1 MRDYSFLQSYGE
13 SLVKQSDSIL
23 ESGLWNGK
31 MGAAITL
38 FHLSRITQ
46 NSFYENIGYKLIDT
60 IYEDLSVEMSY
71 SFGNGL
77 LGIGCG
83 IQYIINKGFV
93 DGDSDEIL
101 SEIDWIAYSIVGRR
115 SMNNLNMEE
124 GAGGV
129 GYYLFCRLKNKE
141 NMDDT
146 PATLMGKEYLVYLID
161 WIGELLSISESH
173 QAICDTY
180 FLLSRLH
187 TLDVINFKI
196 EKLITVCLDK
206 MKKNKLRSF
215 TDNYYCLG
223 IDSLK
228 LLAPWI

>member
-13 SLVKQSDSIL
+13 SLVKQSDSML

-38 FHLSRITQ
+38 FHLARITE
-46 NSFYENIGYKLIDT
+46 NNLYENAGFELIDT
-60 IYEDLSVEMSY
+60 IYEDLSAEQFY

-101 SEIDWIAYSIVGRR
+101 SEIDRMAYGIVGQRFA
-115 SMNNLNMEE
+115 SDLSLHE
-124 GAGGV
+124 GVCGV

-141 NMDDT
+141 IRDDT
-146 PATLMGKEYLVYLID
+146 RATLMGKEHLVYLID
-161 WIGELLSISESH
+161 WIEELLPISETH
-173 QAICDTY
+173 QAISDTY

-196 EKLITVCLDK
+196 EKLITVCFEK
-206 MKKNKLRSF
+206 MKKTKLPNF